1 MPKTIYKCYVT
12 IKVNCNGTIQHI
24 SCSISVI
31 VESYSEAKRIIKEN
45 TTFEVEE
52 PIELIY

>member
-24 SCSISVI
+24 SCPISITA
-31 VESYSEAKRIIKEN
+31 ESYSEAKRIIREN